1 MIKHFFITAVIL
13 AATGC
18 TGFAPPGLIYTNVI
32 SPYSVDYHDTK
43 IGTQQCIID
52 IHSVKE
58 PVSGYGVSA
67 ELSLDVIEHAAAEAG
82 ITEITCIDEQTLSIL
97 LGIYK
102 RQRLIVYG
110 N

>member
-1 MIKHFFITAVIL
+1 VIRHFFVTVVIL

-18 TGFAPPGLIYTNVI
+18 SGFAPPGLIYTNVI

-43 IGTQQCIID
+43 IGTKQCVID
-52 IHSVKE
+52 AHSVSE
-58 PVSGYGVSA
+58 PLTGYGVSV
-67 ELSLDVIEHAAAEAG
+67 EWSSDFIENAASQAG
-82 ITEITCIDEQTLSIL
+82 ITEITCMDMQTFSVV

-102 RQRLIVYG
+102 RERLIVYG